1 MDVASGTFD
10 PSDFQKITKTP
21 LKWTVQI
28 LTSLPPYVQQNIYRY
43 NRNIFI
49 FVNFSKM
56 SYFTNI
62 IFCME

>member
-28 LTSLPPYVQQNIYRY
+28 LTSLPPYVQQNIQ
-43 NRNIFI
+43 
-49 FVNFSKM
+49 V
-56 SYFTNI
+56 
-62 IFCME
+62 